1 LHVTTLLTVQ
11 FSNNDSGA
19 GNRPFLKYKHM
30 VNYSKKIAQ
39 ALTII
44 RKYYGAINV
53 QRTDNED
60 VVYLFD
66 YTTQKKTIG
75 SESINK
81 AIEKAVKQN
90 DFPKDI
96 YYSEGLLSVI
106 QKQQNEGQ
114 GQGQG
119 RQEAETIETDEA
131 VEAEEITEIEKPK
144 KRGRKKQTETELDAE
159 S

>member
-1 LHVTTLLTVQ
+1 
-11 FSNNDSGA
+11 
-19 GNRPFLKYKHM
+19 M
-30 VNYSKKIAQ
+30 INYSKKIAQ

-75 SESINK
+75 SEKINK
-81 AIEKAVKQN
+81 AVEKAVKQN

-106 QKQQNEGQ
+106 KIEENVQQYQQPEAI
-114 GQGQG
+114 
-119 RQEAETIETDEA
+119 EAEANETF
-131 VEAEEITEIEKPK
+131 EAEEITETEKPK
-144 KRGRKKQTETELDAE
+144 KRGRKKQTELDAE

>member
-1 LHVTTLLTVQ
+1 
-11 FSNNDSGA
+11 
-19 GNRPFLKYKHM
+19 M
-30 VNYSKKIAQ
+30 INYSKKIAQ

-75 SESINK
+75 SEKINK
-81 AIEKAVKQN
+81 AVEKAVKQN

-96 YYSEGLLSVI
+96 YYSDGLLSVI
-106 QKQQNEGQ
+106 KIEENVQQPEAI
-114 GQGQG
+114 
-119 RQEAETIETDEA
+119 EAETDETF
-131 VEAEEITEIEKPK
+131 EAEEITETEKPK
-144 KRGRKKQTETELDAE
+144 KRGRKKQTELDAE

>member
-1 LHVTTLLTVQ
+1 
-11 FSNNDSGA
+11 
-19 GNRPFLKYKHM
+19 M

-44 RKYYGAINV
+44 RKYYSAVNV

-66 YTTQKKTIG
+66 YSTQKKTIG
-75 SESINK
+75 SIKINK
-81 AIEKAVKQN
+81 AVEKAVKQN

-106 QKQQNEGQ
+106 KIEENVQQPETI
-114 GQGQG
+114 
-119 RQEAETIETDEA
+119 EAETIEA
-131 VEAEEITEIEKPK
+131 VETEKIAETEKPK
-144 KRGRKKQTETELDAE
+144 KRGRKKQTELDAE

>member
-1 LHVTTLLTVQ
+1 
-11 FSNNDSGA
+11 
-19 GNRPFLKYKHM
+19 M

-75 SESINK
+75 SEKINK
-81 AIEKAVKQN
+81 AVEKAVKQN

-106 QKQQNEGQ
+106 KIEENVQQYQQPEAI
-114 GQGQG
+114 
-119 RQEAETIETDEA
+119 EAETDETF
-131 VEAEEITEIEKPK
+131 EAEEITETEKPK
-144 KRGRKKQTETELDAE
+144 KRGRKKQTELNAE

>member
-1 LHVTTLLTVQ
+1 
-11 FSNNDSGA
+11 
-19 GNRPFLKYKHM
+19 M

-39 ALTII
+39 ALNII

-66 YTTQKKTIG
+66 YTANKKTVG
-75 SESINK
+75 SEKIAK
-81 AIEKAVKQN
+81 AVEKALKQQ

-96 YYSEGLLSVI
+96 YYSEGLLSIIKKEENV
-106 QKQQNEGQ
+106 QQ
-114 GQGQG
+114 GQGQT
-119 RQEAETIETDEA
+119 EAIEADETI
-131 VEAEEITEIEKPK
+131 EAEEIIETEKPK

>member
-1 LHVTTLLTVQ
+1 
-11 FSNNDSGA
+11 
-19 GNRPFLKYKHM
+19 M
-30 VNYSKKIAQ
+30 VNYSKKIEQ

-53 QRTDNED
+53 QRTDNKD

-66 YTTQKKTIG
+66 YTSQKKTIG

-81 AIEKAVKQN
+81 AVEKAVKQN

-96 YYSEGLLSVI
+96 YYSEGLLSII
-106 QKQQNEGQ
+106 QIEENVQQYEQ
-114 GQGQG
+114 
-119 RQEAETIETDEA
+119 AETIETIET
-131 VEAEEITEIEKPK
+131 VEAKEITQTEKPK

>member
-1 LHVTTLLTVQ
+1 
-11 FSNNDSGA
+11 
-19 GNRPFLKYKHM
+19 M

-66 YTTQKKTIG
+66 YTAQKKTIG

-81 AIEKAVKQN
+81 AVEKAVKQN

-96 YYSEGLLSVI
+96 YYSQGLLSVI
-106 QKQQNEGQ
+106 QIEENVQQYEQ
-114 GQGQG
+114 A
-119 RQEAETIETDEA
+119 EAIETDEA
-131 VEAEEITEIEKPK
+131 IEAEEISETVKPK
-144 KRGRKKQTETELDAE
+144 KRGRKKQTELDAE

>member
-1 LHVTTLLTVQ
+1 
-11 FSNNDSGA
+11 
-19 GNRPFLKYKHM
+19 M

-66 YTTQKKTIG
+66 YTSQKKTIG

-81 AIEKAVKQN
+81 AVEKAVKQN

-106 QKQQNEGQ
+106 QKEQNVQQPEQ
-114 GQGQG
+114 A
-119 RQEAETIETDEA
+119 EAIETDEA
-131 VEAEEITEIEKPK
+131 AEAEEITETEKPK

>member
-1 LHVTTLLTVQ
+1 
-11 FSNNDSGA
+11 
-19 GNRPFLKYKHM
+19 M
-30 VNYSKKIAQ
+30 INYSKKIAQ

-44 RKYYGAINV
+44 RKYYGAVNV

-66 YTTQKKTIG
+66 YTANKKTIG
-75 SESINK
+75 SDNINK

-96 YYSEGLLSVI
+96 YYSEGLLSIIKKEENV
-106 QKQQNEGQ
+106 QQ
-114 GQGQG
+114 GQGQT
-119 RQEAETIETDEA
+119 ETIETVEA
-131 VEAEEITEIEKPK
+131 IEAEEIIEIEKPK
-144 KRGRKKQTETELDAE
+144 KRGRKKQSETEIDAE

>member
-1 LHVTTLLTVQ
+1 
-11 FSNNDSGA
+11 
-19 GNRPFLKYKHM
+19 M

-44 RKYYGAINV
+44 RKYYGAINI

-66 YTTQKKTIG
+66 YTSQKKTIG
-75 SESINK
+75 SEKINK
-81 AIEKAVKQN
+81 AVEKAVKQN

-106 QKQQNEGQ
+106 KIEENVQQPETI
-114 GQGQG
+114 
-119 RQEAETIETDEA
+119 EAETVEA
-131 VEAEEITEIEKPK
+131 VEAEEINETEKPK
-144 KRGRKKQTETELDAE
+144 KRGRKKQTELDAE

>member
-1 LHVTTLLTVQ
+1 
-11 FSNNDSGA
+11 
-19 GNRPFLKYKHM
+19 M

-66 YTTQKKTIG
+66 YTTNKKTVG
-75 SESINK
+75 SEKINK
-81 AIEKAVKQN
+81 AVEKAVKQN

-96 YYSEGLLSVI
+96 YYSEGMLSTI
-106 QKQQNEGQ
+106 KKEENLQ
-114 GQGQG
+114 GQGQT
-119 RQEAETIETDEA
+119 EAIEANETI
-131 VEAEEITEIEKPK
+131 EAEEIIQTEQPK
-144 KRGRKKQTETELDAE
+144 KRGRKKQTDIDAE

>member
-1 LHVTTLLTVQ
+1 
-11 FSNNDSGA
+11 
-19 GNRPFLKYKHM
+19 M

-75 SESINK
+75 SEKINK
-81 AIEKAVKQN
+81 AVEKAVKQN

-106 QKQQNEGQ
+106 KIQENVQQYQ
-114 GQGQG
+114 QP
-119 RQEAETIETDEA
+119 ETIEAETDEA
-131 VEAEEITEIEKPK
+131 VEAEEITETEKPK
-144 KRGRKKQTETELDAE
+144 KRGRKKQTELDAE

>member
-1 LHVTTLLTVQ
+1 
-11 FSNNDSGA
+11 
-19 GNRPFLKYKHM
+19 M

-53 QRTDNED
+53 QRTDNEN

-75 SESINK
+75 SEKINK
-81 AIEKAVKQN
+81 AVEKAVKQN

-96 YYSEGLLSVI
+96 YYSDGLLSVI
-106 QKQQNEGQ
+106 KIEENVQQYEQ
-114 GQGQG
+114 HEAI
-119 RQEAETIETDEA
+119 EAEADET

-144 KRGRKKQTETELDAE
+144 KRGRKKQTELDAE

>member
-1 LHVTTLLTVQ
+1 
-11 FSNNDSGA
+11 
-19 GNRPFLKYKHM
+19 M

-44 RKYYGAINV
+44 RKYYSAVNV

-66 YTTQKKTIG
+66 YSTQKKTIG
-75 SESINK
+75 SIKINK
-81 AIEKAVKQN
+81 AVEKAVKQN

-106 QKQQNEGQ
+106 KIEENVQQPETI
-114 GQGQG
+114 
-119 RQEAETIETDEA
+119 EAETVEA
-131 VEAEEITEIEKPK
+131 VEAEEITETEKPK
-144 KRGRKKQTETELDAE
+144 KRGRKKQTELDAE

>member
-1 LHVTTLLTVQ
+1 
-11 FSNNDSGA
+11 
-19 GNRPFLKYKHM
+19 M

-44 RKYYGAINV
+44 RKYYGAINI

-75 SESINK
+75 SEKINK
-81 AIEKAVKQN
+81 AVEKAVKQN

-106 QKQQNEGQ
+106 KIEENVQQYEQ
-114 GQGQG
+114 P
-119 RQEAETIETDEA
+119 EAIETETNET
-131 VEAEEITEIEKPK
+131 VEAKEIIETEQPK
-144 KRGRKKQTETELDAE
+144 KRGRKKQIDAE

>member
-1 LHVTTLLTVQ
+1 
-11 FSNNDSGA
+11 
-19 GNRPFLKYKHM
+19 M

-66 YTTQKKTIG
+66 YTSQKKTIG

-81 AIEKAVKQN
+81 AVEKAVKQN

-96 YYSEGLLSVI
+96 YYSEGMLSIVKESVI
-106 QKQQNEGQ
+106 
-114 GQGQG
+114 
-119 RQEAETIETDEA
+119 ETEPEIIEEQIII
-131 VEAEEITEIEKPK
+131 EEQPTETEQPK
-144 KRGRKKQTETELDAE
+144 KRGRKKQSETELDAE

>member
-1 LHVTTLLTVQ
+1 
-11 FSNNDSGA
+11 
-19 GNRPFLKYKHM
+19 M

-66 YTTQKKTIG
+66 YTSQKKTIG
-75 SESINK
+75 SQSINK
-81 AIEKAVKQN
+81 AVEKAVKQN

-106 QKQQNEGQ
+106 QIQENVQQP
-114 GQGQG
+114 
-119 RQEAETIETDEA
+119 ETIETIEADEA
-131 VEAEEITEIEKPK
+131 IEAEEIIETEKPK
-144 KRGRKKQTETELDAE
+144 KRGRKKQTELDAE

>member
-1 LHVTTLLTVQ
+1 
-11 FSNNDSGA
+11 
-19 GNRPFLKYKHM
+19 M

-75 SESINK
+75 SEKINK
-81 AIEKAVKQN
+81 AVEKAVKQN

-96 YYSEGLLSVI
+96 YYSEGLLSIIKIEQNV
-106 QKQQNEGQ
+106 QQYQQPESI
-114 GQGQG
+114 
-119 RQEAETIETDEA
+119 EAEADETI
-131 VEAEEITEIEKPK
+131 EAEEITETEKPK
-144 KRGRKKQTETELDAE
+144 KRGRKKQTELDAE

>member
-1 LHVTTLLTVQ
+1 
-11 FSNNDSGA
+11 
-19 GNRPFLKYKHM
+19 M

-44 RKYYGAINV
+44 RKYYGAINI

-75 SESINK
+75 SEKINK
-81 AIEKAVKQN
+81 AVEKAVKQN

-96 YYSEGLLSVI
+96 YYSDGLLSVI
-106 QKQQNEGQ
+106 KIEENVQQYQ
-114 GQGQG
+114 QP
-119 RQEAETIETDEA
+119 ETIETEADETL
-131 VEAEEITEIEKPK
+131 EAEEITETEKPK
-144 KRGRKKQTETELDAE
+144 KRGRKKQTELDAE

>member
-1 LHVTTLLTVQ
+1 
-11 FSNNDSGA
+11 
-19 GNRPFLKYKHM
+19 M

-53 QRTDNED
+53 QRTDNEN

-75 SESINK
+75 SEKINK
-81 AIEKAVKQN
+81 AVEKAVKQN

-106 QKQQNEGQ
+106 KIEENVQQYQ
-114 GQGQG
+114 QP
-119 RQEAETIETDEA
+119 ETIEAEADET
-131 VEAEEITEIEKPK
+131 VEAEEITETEKPK
-144 KRGRKKQTETELDAE
+144 KRGRKKQTELDAE

>member
-1 LHVTTLLTVQ
+1 
-11 FSNNDSGA
+11 
-19 GNRPFLKYKHM
+19 M

-44 RKYYGAINV
+44 RKYYGAINI

-66 YTTQKKTIG
+66 YSAQKKTIG
-75 SESINK
+75 SEKINK

-96 YYSEGLLSVI
+96 YYSDGMLSVVKTQVEI
-106 QKQQNEGQ
+106 IPVP
-114 GQGQG
+114 
-119 RQEAETIETDEA
+119 AETVSEIVEQSEIFEESIIEEQ
-131 VEAEEITEIEKPK
+131 PK
-144 KRGRKKQTETELDAE
+144 KRGRKKQTELDAE

>member
-1 LHVTTLLTVQ
+1 
-11 FSNNDSGA
+11 
-19 GNRPFLKYKHM
+19 M
-30 VNYSKKIAQ
+30 VNFSKKIAQ

-75 SESINK
+75 SEKINK
-81 AIEKAVKQN
+81 AVEKAVKQN

-96 YYSEGLLSVI
+96 YYSEGLLSIIKIEENV
-106 QKQQNEGQ
+106 QQPEQ
-114 GQGQG
+114 PEAI
-119 RQEAETIETDEA
+119 EAEADETF
-131 VEAEEITEIEKPK
+131 EAEEITETEKPK
-144 KRGRKKQTETELDAE
+144 KRGRKKQTELDAE

>member
-1 LHVTTLLTVQ
+1 
-11 FSNNDSGA
+11 
-19 GNRPFLKYKHM
+19 M

-66 YTTQKKTIG
+66 YTSQKKTIG

-81 AIEKAVKQN
+81 AVEKAVKQN

-114 GQGQG
+114 GQEQ
-119 RQEAETIETDEA
+119 RRYEAETIETDEA
-131 VEAEEITEIEKPK
+131 AEAEEITETEKPK
-144 KRGRKKQTETELDAE
+144 KRGRKKQSDA
-159 S
+159 

>member
-1 LHVTTLLTVQ
+1 
-11 FSNNDSGA
+11 
-19 GNRPFLKYKHM
+19 M

-44 RKYYGAINV
+44 RKYYGAINI

-75 SESINK
+75 SEKINK

-106 QKQQNEGQ
+106 KIQENVQQP
-114 GQGQG
+114 
-119 RQEAETIETDEA
+119 ETIEAEADETI
-131 VEAEEITEIEKPK
+131 EAEEIAETEKPK
-144 KRGRKKQTETELDAE
+144 KRGRKKQTELDAE

>member
-1 LHVTTLLTVQ
+1 
-11 FSNNDSGA
+11 
-19 GNRPFLKYKHM
+19 M

-75 SESINK
+75 SEKINK
-81 AIEKAVKQN
+81 AVEKAVKQN

-106 QKQQNEGQ
+106 KIEENVQQPEAI
-114 GQGQG
+114 
-119 RQEAETIETDEA
+119 EAEADETL
-131 VEAEEITEIEKPK
+131 EAEEITETEKPK
-144 KRGRKKQTETELDAE
+144 KRGRKKQTELDAE

>member
-1 LHVTTLLTVQ
+1 
-11 FSNNDSGA
+11 
-19 GNRPFLKYKHM
+19 M
-30 VNYSKKIAQ
+30 INYSKKIAQ

-75 SESINK
+75 SEKINK
-81 AIEKAVKQN
+81 AVEKAVKQN

-96 YYSEGLLSVI
+96 YYADGMLSVVKTQAEI
-106 QKQQNEGQ
+106 IPVPAQTVSEIVEETEIVQ
-114 GQGQG
+114 
-119 RQEAETIETDEA
+119 ETIIE
-131 VEAEEITEIEKPK
+131 EKPK
-144 KRGRKKQTETELDAE
+144 KRGRKKQTELDAE

>member
-1 LHVTTLLTVQ
+1 
-11 FSNNDSGA
+11 
-19 GNRPFLKYKHM
+19 M

-66 YTTQKKTIG
+66 YTANKKTVG
-75 SESINK
+75 SEKINK
-81 AIEKAVKQN
+81 AVEKAVKQN

-96 YYSEGLLSVI
+96 YYSNGMLSVVVDTVNDTVNDTVKVEEPTVEI
-106 QKQQNEGQ
+106 EQPT
-114 GQGQG
+114 
-119 RQEAETIETDEA
+119 ET
-131 VEAEEITEIEKPK
+131 EKPK
-144 KRGRKKQTETELDAE
+144 KRGRKKQTETETEIDAE

>member
-1 LHVTTLLTVQ
+1 
-11 FSNNDSGA
+11 
-19 GNRPFLKYKHM
+19 M

-66 YTTQKKTIG
+66 YTSQKKTIG

-81 AIEKAVKQN
+81 AVEKAVKQN

-96 YYSEGLLSVI
+96 YYSDGLLSVI
-106 QKQQNEGQ
+106 QIEENVQQHEQ
-114 GQGQG
+114 
-119 RQEAETIETDEA
+119 AETIEADEA
-131 VEAEEITEIEKPK
+131 IEAEEITETVKPK
-144 KRGRKKQTETELDAE
+144 KRGRKKQTELDAE

>member
-1 LHVTTLLTVQ
+1 
-11 FSNNDSGA
+11 
-19 GNRPFLKYKHM
+19 M

-75 SESINK
+75 SEKINK
-81 AIEKAVKQN
+81 AVEKAVKQN

-96 YYSEGLLSVI
+96 YYSDGLLSVI
-106 QKQQNEGQ
+106 KIEENVQQPETI
-114 GQGQG
+114 
-119 RQEAETIETDEA
+119 EAETIEA
-131 VEAEEITEIEKPK
+131 VETEKIAETEKPK
-144 KRGRKKQTETELDAE
+144 KRGRKKQTELDAE